1 MAPIHLQPWREYIYD
16 VRQGSG
22 SSAFGRRGILASGV
36 DAGNFRTPVDL
47 QHPAKISAVTDI
59 GLTLVLRST
68 RGDLQ

>member
-1 MAPIHLQPWREYIYD
+1 MAPIYLQPWREYIYD

-22 SSAFGRRGILASGV
+22 SPVFGWREILANGV
-36 DAGNFRTPVDL
+36 NAGNFRTPVNL